1 MRVELS
7 RTNGRQVSLAT
18 HEKAKSVSSPRVSR
32 FGGWAIGLGALALS
46 VTLAGPASAQL
57 NEASNTANQ
66 AAQEGAAA
74 QEQIDRID
82 DKISDINTE
91 YKIALDELEKLQ
103 EYNEQLEVLIEDQ
116 RAEEISLKE
125 QIERAITFERDVVP
139 FMNRMI
145 EGLDEFVKLDMPFL
159 PEERKNRVERLK
171 NTMKRSDA
179 TSAEKFRIILEAYQI
194 ENEYGRTMEAYEG
207 ILDRDGNELTV
218 NYLRVGRI
226 AYVYQ
231 TLDGGE
237 TAVWDQKS
245 GEWSQLGGSYREPI
259 NTAIRIAK
267 NQLSPNLVIVPLRGP
282 TQVNGVAQ

>member
-18 HEKAKSVSSPRVSR
+18 HEKRQGPSSSRVSR
-32 FGGWAIGLGALALS
+32 IGGWAIGLGALALS
-46 VTLAGPASAQL
+46 ITLAAPASAQL

-74 QEQIDRID
+74 QQQIDRID

-103 EYNEQLEVLIEDQ
+103 EYNAQLEVLIEDQ

-159 PEERKNRVERLK
+159 AEERKGRVERLK

-179 TSAEKFRIILEAYQI
+179 TSAEKFRVILEAYQI

-207 ILDRDGNELTV
+207 ILERDGNELTV

-237 TAVWDQKS
+237 TAVWDQKE
-245 GEWSQLGGSYREPI
+245 GAWEQLGGSYREPI